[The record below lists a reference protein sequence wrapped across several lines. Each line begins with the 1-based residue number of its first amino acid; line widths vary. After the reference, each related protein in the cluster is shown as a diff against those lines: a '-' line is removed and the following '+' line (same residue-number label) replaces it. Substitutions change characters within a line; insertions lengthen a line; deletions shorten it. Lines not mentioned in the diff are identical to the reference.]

1 MKKILALLIVVIFS
15 FSGLGAFAKNSE
27 TNLSSYRTSSF
38 DDNIPPNVEITSPEM
53 GFLYFHLFE
62 KQLKISINPP
72 FFTMIIGKI
81 DIEVNATDNT
91 GIDCVKFYI
100 DDELK
105 ATISQAPYRW
115 MWNEYNQFFPYTI
128 KVTACDYAGNENS
141 TELKVWK
148 LQLFV

>member
-1 MKKILALLIVVIFS
+1 MKKILALLIVVIFF

-27 TNLSSYRTSSF
+27 TNLLSYGASSF
-38 DDNIPPNVEITSPEM
+38 DDNVLPNVEITSPEM

-62 KQLKISINPP
+62 KQLKIPINPP

-81 DIEVNATDNT
+81 DIKVNATDNS

-100 DDELK
+100 GDELK
-105 ATISQAPYRW
+105 ATITQAPYRCL
-115 MWNEYNQFFPYTI
+115 WNEYNQFFPYVI
-128 KVTACDYAGNENS
+128 KVTACDCAGNENS

-148 LQLFV
+148 MQLFV